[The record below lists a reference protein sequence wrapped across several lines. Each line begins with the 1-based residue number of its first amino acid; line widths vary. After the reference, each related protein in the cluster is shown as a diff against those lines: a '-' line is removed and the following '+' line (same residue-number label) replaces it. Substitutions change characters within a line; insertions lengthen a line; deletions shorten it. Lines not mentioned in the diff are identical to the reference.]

1 MQDYKAFYDTNNLKI
16 TIREEDFMEEEKNEC
31 IKIFNVEINVDF
43 EALSK
48 KELIHES
55 LLRKL

>member
-1 MQDYKAFYDTNNLKI
+1 LQDYKAFYDTNNFKI

-31 IKIFNVEINVDF
+31 IKIFNAEINVDF

-48 KELIHES
+48 
-55 LLRKL
+55 

>member
-16 TIREEDFMEEEKNEC
+16 TIREEDLMEEEKNEC